1 MKAKKSTGKPTA
13 KRGLKDLTPKKTSDA
28 KGGSRVMANAHEM
41 KKALIGNLPR

>member
-13 KRGLKDLTPKKTSDA
+13 KRGLKDLPPKKTSDA
-28 KGGSRVMANAHEM
+28 KGGTKVMASAHEM